1 MNNKTKD
8 YTDIVNVE
16 TDKLRKVLAIAQ
28 DHYRDLSQEANEVYD
43 KIVDIKIELS
53 KRAVGG
59 K

>member
-1 MNNKTKD
+1 MSNKTKD
-8 YTDIVNVE
+8 YTDIASVE
-16 TDKLRKVLAIAQ
+16 TDKLRKVLAVAQ

-53 KRAVGG
+53 KRVVGG